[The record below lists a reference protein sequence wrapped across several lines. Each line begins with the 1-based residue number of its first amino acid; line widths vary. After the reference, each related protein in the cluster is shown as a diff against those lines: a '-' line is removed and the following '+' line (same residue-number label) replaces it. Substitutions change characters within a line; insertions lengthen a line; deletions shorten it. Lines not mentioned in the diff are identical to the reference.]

1 MQNSQIDQEIATPD
15 KKQIILVIDDHP
27 ANIQSINSILSS
39 DYIVLAATSAFV
51 ALDICQQTL
60 PDLIVSD
67 VMMPQMTGLQLCQRL
82 AQHPD
87 TKDIPVIFMTS
98 FSKPEEEN
106 ACWQSG
112 GADFITKP
120 VQPMTLKNRVN
131 AQLKFKAQKEF
142 LSQLVF
148 IDGMTGVYNR
158 RYFDQH
164 IVKLVGRADRVQC
177 SLSLLLIDID
187 FFKLFNDNYGHLAG
201 DSALCQVAS
210 VIKASLLRP
219 IDFVSRYGGE
229 EFVVV
234 LPETD
239 GEGAIKVAERI
250 RQNVVQR
257 QLTHEHSAHHIV
269 TVSIGVAY
277 YHDGIEGHLGLIEK
291 ADENLYTAKKSG
303 RNRVSY
309 SGKA

>member
-1 MQNSQIDQEIATPD
+1 MQINQIDREITAP
-15 KKQIILVIDDHP
+15 KQKPIILVIDDHP
-27 ANIQSINSILSS
+27 ANIQIINSILSS
-39 DYIVLAATSAFV
+39 DYTVLAATSAAL
-51 ALDICQQTL
+51 ALDICQQTI
-60 PDLIVSD
+60 PDLIISD
-67 VMMPQMTGLQLCQRL
+67 VVMPQMTGLQLCQRL

-142 LSQLVF
+142 LSQLAF
-148 IDGMTGVYNR
+148 IDGLTGVYNR
-158 RYFDQH
+158 RYFEQH
-164 IVKLVGRADRVQC
+164 IIKLMGRADRVQC

-201 DSALCQVAS
+201 DSTLRQVAS

-219 IDFVSRYGGE
+219 IDFVCRYGGE

-239 GEGAIKVAERI
+239 GEGAMEVAERI
-250 RQNVVQR
+250 RQNVVQK
-257 QLTHEHSAHHIV
+257 QMPHEHSAHHIV

-277 YHDGIEGHLGLIEK
+277 YHDDIEGHLGLIEK

-303 RNRVSY
+303 RNSVAY
-309 SGKA
+309 SAKA